1 MTYCEVI
8 EHIMEE
14 FEAQCCCSSFQ
25 STWLDN
31 AQIRLNL
38 GLCSNTERKQ
48 EALEVT
54 NC

>member
-8 EHIMEE
+8 EHIMEK
-14 FEAQCCCSSFQ
+14 FEAQCCSSFQ

-31 AQIRLNL
+31 MGLNM
-38 GLCSNTERKQ
+38 GLCSNMERKQ
-48 EALEVT
+48 EALEAS